1 MIDMDEFLCV
11 TEDELLHEIK
21 NETSIL
27 EIKGLE
33 MIGESNK
40 TDLTDIDLQKINKY
54 VDKDEES
61 KKLCFLREKITEMNY
76 ELGAHHSKPRG
87 YIKYSSKI
95 YYNKHMNTLG
105 LNYII
110 DKTKKRYTRSELM
123 LKQGLAGHYAY
134 PEERVKKNYYHLL
147 NNCKFLL

>member
-1 MIDMDEFLCV
+1 M
-11 TEDELLHEIK
+11 
-21 NETSIL
+21 
-27 EIKGLE
+27 
-33 MIGESNK
+33 
-40 TDLTDIDLQKINKY
+40 QKINKY

-76 ELGAHHSKPRG
+76 ELGAHYSNPHGS
-87 YIKYSSKI
+87 IKYSSKI

-123 LKQGLAGHYAY
+123 RKQGLANHYAY
-134 PEERVKKNYYHLL
+134 PKEIVKKNYYHLL
-147 NNCKFLL
+147 NNCKFLQEV